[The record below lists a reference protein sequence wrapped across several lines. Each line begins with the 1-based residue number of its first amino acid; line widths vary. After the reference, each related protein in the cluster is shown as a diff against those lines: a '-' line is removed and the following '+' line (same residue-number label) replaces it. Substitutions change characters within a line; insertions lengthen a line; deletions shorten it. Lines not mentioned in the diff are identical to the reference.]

1 MASTWVVTG
10 GNRGI
15 GLELARQ
22 LAGRGESVIATAR
35 NPESAPELHALGGVL
50 VEQADLASETSVD
63 ELAARL
69 AGTPVDVV
77 VLNAAIG
84 DASAP
89 AEKVAVAELERY
101 FRTNSIGPIHLTQAL
116 LPNLRAGSRRLVV
129 AITSGLGSLA
139 DNRDGGWMGYRAS
152 KTALHQLVRTLAAE
166 LSAEGFTFALL
177 SPGWVR
183 TRMGGAGAKLSPQE
197 SVRAVL
203 RVIDG
208 LTRKDNGKFFDHQG
222 KELPW

>member
-1 MASTWVVTG
+1 MPSTWVVTG

-35 NPESAPELHALGGVL
+35 NPGAAPELAALGGVR
-50 VEQADLASETSVD
+50 VDRVDLTSEASVD
-63 ELAARL
+63 ELAGRL

-77 VLNAAIG
+77 VLSAAIG
-84 DASAP
+84 DASVP
-89 AEKVAVAELERY
+89 AEKVPVAELERY
-101 FRTNSIGPIHLTQAL
+101 FRTNAIGPIHVAQAL

-129 AITSGLGSLA
+129 AISSGLGSIA
-139 DNRDGGWMGYRAS
+139 DNRDGGWAGYRAS
-152 KTALHQLVRTLAAE
+152 KAALHQLVRTLAAE
-166 LSAEGFTFALL
+166 LSAEGFTFVLL

-183 TRMGGAGAKLSPQE
+183 TRMGGAGATLSAEE
-197 SVRAVL
+197 SVRAML

-208 LTRKDNGKFFDHQG
+208 LSRKDNGRFFDHKG

>member
-1 MASTWVVTG
+1 MPSTWLLTG

-22 LAGRGESVIATAR
+22 LSGRGEPVIATAR
-35 NPESAPELHALGGVL
+35 NPGSAPELRALGGVR
-50 VEQADLASETSVD
+50 VERVDLAVEASVE

-89 AEKVAVAELERY
+89 AEKVPVAELERY
-101 FRTNSIGPIHLTQAL
+101 FRTNSIGPIHLAQAL

-139 DNRDGGWMGYRAS
+139 DNRGGGWMGYRAS

-166 LSAEGFTFALL
+166 LSAEGFTFALI

-183 TRMGGAGAKLSPQE
+183 TRMGGAGANLSPEE
-197 SVRAVL
+197 SVRAIL

-208 LTRKDNGKFFDHQG
+208 LTREDNGRFFDHQSR
-222 KELPW
+222 ELPW